1 MLKRITIQAIKA
13 RYLIMI
19 GAVILMMAGLNTA
32 QKTPMDVFPE
42 FAPVKVEVQ
51 TEGPGLSSIEIE
63 QLISIPIERA
73 FSGIPNVK
81 TIRSKSVLGL
91 SSVVLLF
98 AEGGEMAEARQAV
111 QERLL
116 IVSSTLPKFVKQ
128 PTMMPPLSSLSRIL
142 KIGLSSDSHSIE
154 QLSTSAL
161 WTIRPRLMAITG
173 VANVALWGLRD
184 PELHVKFD
192 TRKLTQHNLT
202 SLQVSQQLSAFITP
216 NAGGYLDTAQQ
227 RFAITQDSP
236 STDITAY
243 EQLTVGYNNGISIKL
258 NQVADVV
265 WGHAIAIGDAVI
277 NQGDGLLLIVEKTPG
292 ANTLSVTKDIDAA
305 LEELKPA
312 LSGITVDASIFR
324 PATFI
329 EKAVQNLQHALWL
342 GAGLVVMILFIFLR
356 NPKAAAISLISIPL
370 SLTTAILLLT
380 WLTVSVNTMVLAGL
394 VIALG
399 EVVDDSIID
408 LENILRA
415 IHENR
420 LLQQPKALIKVIA
433 QASYEVRGAVLNATL
448 IVMAVF
454 MPIFFLE
461 GIAGAFFKPL
471 AYGYLLAIFS
481 SLLVALIV
489 TPTLAFVF
497 LKHEKEESIVA
508 NRLQA
513 SILSFIK
520 RAISRSRTT
529 IAVAISLMVV
539 SLCILP
545 WLGSEFL
552 PAFKETD
559 FLMHFIE
566 RPGTSIEQMKKTNL
580 LASEQLMQVDG
591 VLNLGAHI
599 GRAELADEVVGPNF
613 GELWVSIDPEADYQK
628 TIQQIQQSIAGFAGI
643 FTDVQTYLKERT
655 KEVMSGTSASIV
667 IRLFG
672 SDVDVLRSQAER
684 IRQTIQNVNGLTDL
698 KVETQALIP
707 QIHVKLKTNVA
718 DQYGITESDVK
729 RMLTLMTLGEKVGEI
744 YIGQERF
751 NVQLI
756 GEDKV
761 QGSIQALRQMQIQS
775 ASGALVPL
783 AEVAQIYVQPVQNE
797 VKREA
802 GSRKID
808 VTANAS
814 GRDLGTVAKEV
825 EQLVGQLQLPEG
837 YYVQFMGEYTEK
849 KSATRTLLSYTLLA
863 LVLVFSLIFMSLQ
876 SLKLTFMLF
885 AILPIALAG
894 GIFGIVL
901 SGGVISLGSL
911 VGLIAVLGIASRNG
925 ILLISRYTQL
935 KGKQSTSHYDA
946 VYTAVSDRLRPIM
959 MTTLATS
966 MALMPIVF
974 KGPISG
980 YEIEHP
986 LAVVVVCGLLLSAI
1000 VSLVVLPAIIYRFD
1014 EQPKVA

>member
-1 MLKRITIQAIKA
+1 MQAIKA

-98 AEGGEMAEARQAV
+98 AEGAEMAEARQAV

-454 MPIFFLE
+454 MPIFCLE

-471 AYGYLLAIFS
+471 AYG
-481 SLLVALIV
+481 
-489 TPTLAFVF
+489 
-497 LKHEKEESIVA
+497 
-508 NRLQA
+508 
-513 SILSFIK
+513 
-520 RAISRSRTT
+520 
-529 IAVAISLMVV
+529 
-539 SLCILP
+539 
-545 WLGSEFL
+545 
-552 PAFKETD
+552 
-559 FLMHFIE
+559 
-566 RPGTSIEQMKKTNL
+566 
-580 LASEQLMQVDG
+580 
-591 VLNLGAHI
+591 
-599 GRAELADEVVGPNF
+599 
-613 GELWVSIDPEADYQK
+613 
-628 TIQQIQQSIAGFAGI
+628 
-643 FTDVQTYLKERT
+643 
-655 KEVMSGTSASIV
+655 
-667 IRLFG
+667 
-672 SDVDVLRSQAER
+672 
-684 IRQTIQNVNGLTDL
+684 
-698 KVETQALIP
+698 
-707 QIHVKLKTNVA
+707 
-718 DQYGITESDVK
+718 
-729 RMLTLMTLGEKVGEI
+729 
-744 YIGQERF
+744 
-751 NVQLI
+751 
-756 GEDKV
+756 
-761 QGSIQALRQMQIQS
+761 
-775 ASGALVPL
+775 
-783 AEVAQIYVQPVQNE
+783 
-797 VKREA
+797 
-802 GSRKID
+802 
-808 VTANAS
+808 
-814 GRDLGTVAKEV
+814 
-825 EQLVGQLQLPEG
+825 
-837 YYVQFMGEYTEK
+837 
-849 KSATRTLLSYTLLA
+849 
-863 LVLVFSLIFMSLQ
+863 
-876 SLKLTFMLF
+876 
-885 AILPIALAG
+885 
-894 GIFGIVL
+894 
-901 SGGVISLGSL
+901 
-911 VGLIAVLGIASRNG
+911 
-925 ILLISRYTQL
+925 
-935 KGKQSTSHYDA
+935 
-946 VYTAVSDRLRPIM
+946 
-959 MTTLATS
+959 
-966 MALMPIVF
+966 
-974 KGPISG
+974 
-980 YEIEHP
+980 
-986 LAVVVVCGLLLSAI
+986 
-1000 VSLVVLPAIIYRFD
+1000 
-1014 EQPKVA
+1014 